1 VATKG
6 RLTMAQPPRPPAHDT
21 GIAQRSPSRDKI
33 RDWMT
38 LVDGRPAPGPVP
50 TECVRV
56 GNILVNHV
64 IGEPPL
70 AQPHGAA
77 AEEP

>member
-1 VATKG
+1 
-6 RLTMAQPPRPPAHDT
+6 MARPPTHDT
-21 GIAQRSPSRDKI
+21 GIAQARSPSPDKV

-56 GNILVNHV
+56 GNVLLNHV
-64 IGEPPL
+64 VGEPPL
-70 AQPHGAA
+70 AQPRRVH
-77 AEEP
+77 AEPEP